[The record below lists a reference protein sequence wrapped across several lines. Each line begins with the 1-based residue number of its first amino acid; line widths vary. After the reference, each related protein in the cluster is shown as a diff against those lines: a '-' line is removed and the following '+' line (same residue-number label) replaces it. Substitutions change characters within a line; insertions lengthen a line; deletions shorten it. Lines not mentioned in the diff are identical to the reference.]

1 MSDDGSVAFS
11 KPILLLMKEEFHNLY
26 DYLVDENFTPTDCS
40 PGAAQGGICVLQ
52 SVQGFDER
60 HRYVS
65 LLHPLPL
72 LPEPSMEHS
81 RSLSSLSSRLSWTKP
96 DKRKPDSALVALS
109 SLSKASNC
117 QKSELLE
124 CSFVK
129 AFRAFEKACVFSE
142 AKEDKKNRVSSATAR
157 KVRWIMVY
165 TMLQTL
171 VSVTEIPEEVRDAD
185 VPYHICV
192 QTAGCPPWKE
202 SKVSNRPLLRMQSCT
217 ASQAA
222 PSSSSSS
229 HSTGSTTTTSNPA
242 TSEAEAPATTISIE
256 PDIDYTQV
264 LSRQASFVASAK
276 SPQKTRRQS
285 LPNAGILSSALS
297 ISRRGT
303 VRRALSS
310 LGNMPALQHPK
321 PIRSSHH
328 EILVQGYGNGLNPV
342 TFMAQSERNQIDSS
356 DAGSAAGETEQVAEP
371 VAQTGHYVTRY
382 ELAKRLEAA
391 TSVSVGGSNDR
402 MSSCWSH
409 TSVEDEEE
417 QSEEASESHRSN
429 SSVGDA
435 RCAVKPLNLARKDGR
450 IVSMG
455 TLDQMVRRG
464 MGDDEQSIYPQAG
477 EVVAGDGEEEGV
489 EVPKRWLRMRKSF
502 ILTVNFQDG
511 SSSLEKDAE
520 KEREEITLLEALK
533 EGLVLS

>member
-1 MSDDGSVAFS
+1 
-11 KPILLLMKEEFHNLY
+11 
-26 DYLVDENFTPTDCS
+26 
-40 PGAAQGGICVLQ
+40 
-52 SVQGFDER
+52 
-60 HRYVS
+60 
-65 LLHPLPL
+65 
-72 LPEPSMEHS
+72 
-81 RSLSSLSSRLSWTKP
+81 
-96 DKRKPDSALVALS
+96 
-109 SLSKASNC
+109 
-117 QKSELLE
+117 
-124 CSFVK
+124 
-129 AFRAFEKACVFSE
+129 
-142 AKEDKKNRVSSATAR
+142 
-157 KVRWIMVY
+157 
-165 TMLQTL
+165 
-171 VSVTEIPEEVRDAD
+171 
-185 VPYHICV
+185 
-192 QTAGCPPWKE
+192 
-202 SKVSNRPLLRMQSCT
+202 
-217 ASQAA
+217 
-222 PSSSSSS
+222 
-229 HSTGSTTTTSNPA
+229 
-242 TSEAEAPATTISIE
+242 
-256 PDIDYTQV
+256 
-264 LSRQASFVASAK
+264 
-276 SPQKTRRQS
+276 
-285 LPNAGILSSALS
+285 
-297 ISRRGT
+297 
-303 VRRALSS
+303 
-310 LGNMPALQHPK
+310 MPALQHPK